1 MKNTKLTLI
10 AIIAAVAGLAGCNA
24 PTSTNKTVTAL
35 ENPNN
40 IAQVVTGGVK
50 IAGQRFLLKNPSYT
64 NQVAAV
70 ADALALVANGNPASL
85 TSQDIQSTVSDPKF
99 GLNTSQQLEVAGD
112 LSTALDLFET
122 TFQIQFPGLKPN
134 YAIYLDAVANGLYGA
149 AGKST
154 QIPLPVI
161 PWPPVAAVLAP
172 TPTPAP
178 IPTLTPAPSS

>member
-50 IAGQRFLLKNPSYT
+50 IAAQRFLLKNPKYE

-70 ADALALVANGNPASL
+70 ADVLAVIANGNPSSL
-85 TSQDIQSTVSDPKF
+85 TAQDIQSTVSDPKL
-99 GLNTSQQLEVAGD
+99 GLNSSQQLEVAGD
-112 LSTALDLFET
+112 LTTALDLFEV
-122 TFQIQFPGLKPN
+122 TFNIQFPGLKPN

-161 PWPPVAAVLAP
+161 PWPHVAAVLAP
-172 TPTPAP
+172 TPTPG
-178 IPTLTPAPSS
+178 PTPSPAPTS

>member
-1 MKNTKLTLI
+1 MKNTILVLVS
-10 AIIAAVAGLAGCNA
+10 AVALFAGCAA
-24 PTSTNKTVTAL
+24 PSSTNKTVTAL

-70 ADALALVANGNPASL
+70 ADALAVIANGNPSSL
-85 TSQDIQSTVSDPKF
+85 TAQDIQSTVSDPKF
-99 GLNTSQQLEVAGD
+99 ALSSSQQLEFAGD
-112 LSTALDLFET
+112 LTTALDLFET
-122 TFQIQFPGLKPN
+122 TFNIQFPGLKPN

-149 AGKST
+149 AGKAT

-161 PWPPVAAVLAP
+161 PWPPVAAALAP
-172 TPTPAP
+172 TPTP
-178 IPTLTPAPSS
+178 TPAPTS